1 MMGAVS
7 RFLRFFVV
15 WLCCTALTATAVFL
29 TVRFVLGSTAP
40 LPPSTAGVTTVLA
53 LATPSPGLPDATG
66 LGTPAST
73 PDVSPSASRP
83 KPSPSATAPSQ
94 PTPQPRHSSAP
105 ASGRPSSADCSGGAG
120 AHSFTSAGGQV
131 VVRFGS
137 DAVCLVSA
145 VPALGFT
152 TGTTQSSPGTLT
164 VTFSGAHHR
173 SELTASLQP
182 QAQEV
187 TREVSW

>member
-1 MMGAVS
+1 VS

-40 LPPSTAGVTTVLA
+40 MPPSTAGVTTVLA
-53 LATPSPGLPDATG
+53 LATPSPEAPTATG
-66 LGTPAST
+66 LGTPVSA
-73 PDVSPSASRP
+73 PGASPSASRP
-83 KPSPSATAPSQ
+83 KASPSAAAPSQ
-94 PTPQPRHSSAP
+94 PSPQPQHSSEP
-105 ASGRPSSADCSGGAG
+105 ASGRPSSADCTGGAG
-120 AHSFTSAGGQV
+120 AHSFTSVGGQA
-131 VVRFGS
+131 VVRFGA

-152 TGTTQSSPGTLT
+152 TSTSQSSPGTLT

>member
-1 MMGAVS
+1 MS

-53 LATPSPGLPDATG
+53 LATPIPVSPGATG
-66 LGTPAST
+66 TGTPSST
-73 PDVSPSASRP
+73 PDASPSVPRP
-83 KPSPSATAPSQ
+83 KPSPSATTASQ

-105 ASGRPSSADCSGGAG
+105 PPGHPSSADCGGGAG
-120 AHSFTSAGGQV
+120 THSFSSAGGQV
-131 VVRFGS
+131 VVRFGA

-152 TGTTQSSPGTLT
+152 TSTAQSSPGTLT
-164 VTFSGAHHR
+164 VTFSGGHHR

>member
-1 MMGAVS
+1 MS

-40 LPPSTAGVTTVLA
+40 MPPSTAGVTTVLA
-53 LATPSPGLPDATG
+53 LATPSPVLPTATG
-66 LGTPAST
+66 SGTPAST
-73 PDVSPSASRP
+73 PDASPSASRTR
-83 KPSPSATAPSQ
+83 PSPSATPSAQ
-94 PTPQPRHSSAP
+94 PTPEPRHSSAP
-105 ASGRPSSADCSGGAG
+105 NPGRPASADCSGGAG
-120 AHSFTSAGGQV
+120 AHSFSSTGGQV

-152 TGTTQSSPGTLT
+152 TSTTQSSPGTLT

-182 QAQEV
+182 AQEV

>member
-1 MMGAVS
+1 MS

-53 LATPSPGLPDATG
+53 LATPSAGVPASTG
-66 LGTPAST
+66 IGTPAST
-73 PDVSPSASRP
+73 PAASPSASASP
-83 KPSPSATAPSQ
+83 SKPSPSATTPS
-94 PTPQPRHSSAP
+94 PSAPQPRQASTP
-105 ASGRPSSADCSGGAG
+105 AAGRVPTADCTGGAG
-120 AHSFTSAGGQV
+120 VHSFSSTGGQV

-152 TGTTQSSPGTLT
+152 TSTTQSSPGTLT

>member
-1 MMGAVS
+1 MS

-53 LATPSPGLPDATG
+53 LATASPGASASIG
-66 LGTPAST
+66 IGTPAST
-73 PDVSPSASRP
+73 PDASPSASRP
-83 KPSPSATAPSQ
+83 KPSPSATPS
-94 PTPQPRHSSAP
+94 PSAPQPRQSSAP
-105 ASGRPSSADCSGGAG
+105 AARRAPSADCTGGAG
-120 AHSFTSAGGQV
+120 VHSFSSTGGQV

-152 TGTTQSSPGTLT
+152 TSTTQSSPGTLT

>member
-1 MMGAVS
+1 MS

-53 LATPSPGLPDATG
+53 LATASPGAPASTAI
-66 LGTPAST
+66 GTPAST
-73 PDVSPSASRP
+73 PDASPSASRP
-83 KPSPSATAPSQ
+83 KPSPSATTPSASAA
-94 PTPQPRHSSAP
+94 QPRQSSTP
-105 ASGRPSSADCSGGAG
+105 AAGRVPTADCTGGAG
-120 AHSFTSAGGQV
+120 VHSFSSTGGQV

-137 DAVCLVSA
+137 DALCLVSA

-152 TGTTQSSPGTLT
+152 TSTTQSSPGTLT